1 MVKDLNQLAAVR
13 IFADQTAVVLRE
25 GSLIARVRRL
35 LLWECVMETLPLL
48 WLLWCWCCC
57 CCWCVPM
64 AAYLPPPTLAPT
76 PAPLQQ
82 RLNSLSL
89 PETGEQSQSTA
100 QDRIIPP
107 NFSLP
112 GNNFTRTKIGLGLS
126 WAIFRLKI
134 SNFLV
139 IHSSSTLRTH
149 TQPKR
154 GD

>member
-13 IFADQTAVVLRE
+13 IFADQTAVKLLE
-25 GSLIARVRRL
+25 GSLISRVL
-35 LLWECVMETLPLL
+35 LCVMKTLPLL
-48 WLLWCWCCC
+48 WLLWCW